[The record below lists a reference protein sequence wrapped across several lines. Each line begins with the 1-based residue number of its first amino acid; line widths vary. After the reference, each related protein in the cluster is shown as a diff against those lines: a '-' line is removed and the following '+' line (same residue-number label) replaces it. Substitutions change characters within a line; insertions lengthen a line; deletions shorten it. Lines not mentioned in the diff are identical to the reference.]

1 MSTMNMMDPE
11 LAAVCAALASEAMA
25 NGAMTIP
32 ERGDALGLRAVL
44 ETGMAAVPS
53 PPSTGVSVSSH
64 FAPTPDGSEIELRF
78 YSTDTGTT
86 TDRPAVVYLHG
97 GGMISGKLDHYD
109 GIVRYYVQE
118 SNVPLLLVD
127 YRLAPEQTGTALAED
142 GFTGLQWLVDH
153 ADELGVD
160 PARIAVMGD
169 SGGGGVAA
177 GTVILARDRGVPIAK
192 QILIYPMLDDRNT
205 EPDPIL
211 EGAVA
216 WTHDNN
222 WTSWRAV
229 LGADFGS
236 DRVSPIA
243 APARLEDFAGLPPT
257 YIEVGELDIF
267 REESIAYARRLY
279 EVGISCELQVLPGV
293 IHGHD
298 RMSLDIGVTRRTL
311 ADRCRVIADL

>member
-11 LAAVCAALASEAMA
+11 LAAACAAIASEAML
-25 NGAMTIP
+25 NGGFTIP
-32 ERGDALGLRAVL
+32 ERGDALGLRALL
-44 ETGMAAVPS
+44 ESGMEGISS
-53 PPSTGVSVSSH
+53 PPSTGVSVTSH
-64 FAPTPDGSEIELRF
+64 FTPTVDGSEIELRF
-78 YSTDTGTT
+78 YSSDAGTT
-86 TDRPAVVYLHG
+86 IDSPAVVYLHG

-118 SNVPLLLVD
+118 SGVPLLLVD
-127 YRLAPEQTGTALAED
+127 YRLAPEQTGTTLAED
-142 GFTGLQWLVDH
+142 GFAGLQWLVDH
-153 ADELGVD
+153 AEELGVD
-160 PARIAVMGD
+160 TARLAVMGD

-177 GTVILARDRGVPIAK
+177 GTVILARDRGIQLAK
-192 QILIYPMLDDRNT
+192 QILIYPMLDDRTT
-205 EPDPIL
+205 EPDPVL
-211 EGAVA
+211 EGSVA

-222 WTSWRAV
+222 WTCWKAV
-229 LGADFGS
+229 LGDDFGS

-243 APARLEDFAGLPPT
+243 APARLENFAGLPRT

-279 EVGISCELQVLPGV
+279 EAGISCELQVLPGV

-311 ADRCRVIADL
+311 ADRCRIIAAL